1 MLIAVGSF
9 NVQLK
14 LYLQLGKFRLCLL
27 VLFTA
32 LIGYGLG
39 VSQFNIVAFTS
50 FLLGTLLCAM
60 GANGLNQW
68 WEKERDSKMVRTRN
82 RPIPSRRMSS
92 NHALMAAS
100 TWSVL
105 GLLLLF
111 VAVNHLTALLAFI
124 TLVSYLLIY
133 TPIKPHSPIAVLFG
147 AIPGAIPPMMG
158 WSAATG
164 TLSTEAWLL
173 ACVLFVWQVPHF
185 MSLATIYKQDYDKGG
200 YRLLPDNPEFDSATR
215 SIIMVFSLALLSI
228 TTLAPAM
235 GLGNNLFFTGALILG
250 GVMLWLSIKLYKHY
264 SVVNARLVFRASIFY
279 IPILMI
285 LLLIDERVL
294 SFF

>member
-1 MLIAVGSF
+1 MLIAAKPF
-9 NVQLK
+9 NVQLQ

-39 VSQFNIVAFTS
+39 ISQFNLLEFVS

-68 WEKERDSKMVRTRN
+68 YEKERDSKMVRTRN
-82 RPIPSRRMSS
+82 RPIPSKRMSS

-100 TWSVL
+100 TWSIL
-105 GLLLLF
+105 GVLLLL
-111 VAVNHLTALLAFI
+111 VAVNPLTAFLAFI

-133 TPIKPHSPIAVLFG
+133 TPTKPHSPIAVLFG

-158 WSAATG
+158 WTAATNS
-164 TLSTEAWLL
+164 LSSEAWIL
-173 ACVLFVWQVPHF
+173 ACVLFLWQIPHF
-185 MSLATIYKQDYDKGG
+185 MSLATIYQHDYDKGG

-215 SIIMVFSLALLSI
+215 SIIMVFSLALLGI
-228 TTLAPAM
+228 TILAPAL
-235 GLGNNLFFTGALILG
+235 GLGKNLFFAGALILG
-250 GVMLWLSIKLYKHY
+250 GAMLWLSFKLYKKY
-264 SVVNARLVFRASIFY
+264 SIRNARLVFRASIIY
-279 IPILMI
+279 IPVLLI
-285 LLLIDERVL
+285 LLLIDEQVL
-294 SFF
+294 SLL